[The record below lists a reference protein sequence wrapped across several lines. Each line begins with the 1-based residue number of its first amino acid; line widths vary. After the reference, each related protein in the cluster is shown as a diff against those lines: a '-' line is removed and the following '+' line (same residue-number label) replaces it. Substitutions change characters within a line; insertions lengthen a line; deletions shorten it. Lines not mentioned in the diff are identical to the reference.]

1 MAEMITPNFSRAE
14 MRCKCGTCKRD
25 EMDPEFMKMLQE
37 LRNICGPLKVTS
49 GYRCEQHNRDSGG
62 YPKSAHVQGCAADIQ
77 IYGPRALKLMEES
90 RKVGFRGIGFSQK
103 GPHHQRFIHLD
114 TLEREAVWSY

>member
-25 EMDPEFMKMLQE
+25 EMNPEFMKMLQE

-49 GYRCEQHNRDSGG
+49 GYHCEQHNKDSG
-62 YPKSAHVQGCAADIQ
+62 VFQNQLMFRAA
-77 IYGPRALKLMEES
+77 RLTS
-90 RKVGFRGIGFSQK
+90 
-103 GPHHQRFIHLD
+103 
-114 TLEREAVWSY
+114 